1 MTVTIDTSGRE
12 DAAVGFW
19 SSARIVMWRGWV
31 KTQRMPSIV
40 VQSLF
45 FPTFFLIVYSGLY
58 DAVTDLP
65 GFPTDDVTNWFL
77 PFMLFQGAAFGGLGA
92 GFGTAV
98 DIDNGFFDRL
108 LLMPGN
114 RSAIMVGSVGY
125 ALLRSLFVAVVVAG
139 VGVALGASPTDW
151 AGVPLLALAVVAI
164 SIMGS
169 LYSLALI
176 YRVKDQRVA
185 PLFPIGIFVLLFVSS
200 AQVPLSVTT
209 GWLNAVGRINP
220 VTNLLRLGRQAFLDT
235 GVTWEDTW
243 GGLVAIVVCTALL
256 GWWAERG
263 LRHYNP

>member
-1 MTVTIDTSGRE
+1 MTATIDTSVRD
-12 DAAVGFW
+12 DATIGFW
-19 SSARIVMWRGWV
+19 SSAWIVMWRGWV
-31 KTQRMPSIV
+31 KTQRMPAIV

-58 DAVTDLP
+58 KSVTQLP

-77 PFMLFQGAAFGGLGA
+77 PFMLFQGAAFSGIGA

-114 RSAIMVGSVGY
+114 RSAITVGSVGH
-125 ALLRSLFVAVVVAG
+125 ALLRSMLTVVVVAA
-139 VGVALGASPTDW
+139 VGVALGARPTDW
-151 AGVPLLALAVVAI
+151 AGVPLLALAVV
-164 SIMGS
+164 SIGIMSG

-176 YRVKDQRVA
+176 YRIKDQRAA

-220 VTNLLRLGRQAFLDT
+220 DTNLLRLGRQAFLDT

-263 LRHYNP
+263 LRNYNP